1 MEDAWEGAKLVSP
14 RNPHHPVFN
23 RVICEML
30 VEVKRLPS
38 PMKKMVMDDTEQ
50 YVRVLQ
56 SKK

>member
-1 MEDAWEGAKLVSP
+1 MDRVHGGAKLVSP
-14 RNPHHPVFN
+14 RNPHPVFN

>member
-38 PMKKMVMDDTEQ
+38 PMKKIVMDDTEQ
-50 YVRVLQ
+50 NI
-56 SKK
+56 